1 MGPPIVVW
9 VFPEPTWGQWPCHS
23 FSYYLSVIITERDAN
38 AAFVLEYPGSE
49 VGADDLVYEC
59 TVYGVMHLWLI
70 VQDRPS
76 ADGMVQLCER

>member
-1 MGPPIVVW
+1 M
-9 VFPEPTWGQWPCHS
+9 
-23 FSYYLSVIITERDAN
+23 TERDAN

-49 VGADDLVYEC
+49 AGDDNSVYKC

-76 ADGMVQLCER
+76 ADGMVQLSER